1 MTVGLARAEGLRG
14 LSQRDCGPR
23 ASAHWAQT
31 QTEPSRRLVGLFPVP
46 ARAPSGPR
54 RPRLGLAPSF
64 MDPPVGLWEPCP
76 RARMGGS

>member
-1 MTVGLARAEGLRG
+1 M
-14 LSQRDCGPR
+14 
-23 ASAHWAQT
+23 
-31 QTEPSRRLVGLFPVP
+31 GLFPVP

-76 RARMGGS
+76 RAGWEEAEERGVDSLPWSSSPWPPISRLLRVLFLFFF